1 MSLPRSTAIVLA
13 SLLLALSLIV
23 SGALVGRGLEAARSS
38 DRFVTVRG
46 LSERIVDADLV
57 IWPIVFS
64 SGADDLE
71 GLQTRIDAQAKVI
84 EQFLAE
90 RQLTSDE
97 WSVSPTRVTSNQGYG
112 NNRPENR
119 YSGEATIAVR
129 STQIATVRKA
139 IQESGELV
147 RRGVAMLH
155 SYEHQTEFLFTALDS
170 VKPEMIAEATLDAR
184 QAAQQFADDSGSS
197 VGAIR
202 RAQQGY
208 FSITDRDAFSPQFK
222 KVRVVTTVDYFLV
235 GR

>member
-1 MSLPRSTAIVLA
+1 MRPSRSTATVLA
-13 SLLLALSLIV
+13 ALLLALGLIV
-23 SGALVGRGLEAARSS
+23 SGALIGNGLEAARSS

-64 SGADDLE
+64 AGADDLE
-71 GLQTRIDAQAKVI
+71 GLQTRIDEQARVI
-84 EQFLAE
+84 EQFLTE
-90 RQLTSDE
+90 RKLRPEE

-112 NNRPENR
+112 SNRPEYR
-119 YSGEATIAVR
+119 YTGEATIAVR
-129 STQIATVRKA
+129 STQIATVQKA
-139 IQESGELV
+139 IQDSGELV
-147 RRGVAMLH
+147 RRGVAKLH
-155 SYEHQTEFLFTALDS
+155 SYEHQTEFLFTALDT

-184 QAAQQFADDSGSS
+184 SAAQQFADDSGST

-208 FSITDRDAFSPQFK
+208 FSIADRDAFSPQFK
-222 KVRVVTTVDYFLV
+222 KVRVVTTVEYFLV